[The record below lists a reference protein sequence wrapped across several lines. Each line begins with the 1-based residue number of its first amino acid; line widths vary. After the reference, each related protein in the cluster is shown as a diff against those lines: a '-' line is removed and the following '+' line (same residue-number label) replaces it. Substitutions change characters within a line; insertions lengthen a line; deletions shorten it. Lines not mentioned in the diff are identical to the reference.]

1 MKTIL
6 IIKEEFNDFEKFFSK
21 KMKTDDV
28 DVYAPYKR
36 EKTKFMRYIRA
47 ICKKTRILFFVWP
60 WLNRWKEDLKKY
72 KVIIIFD
79 NCATVLLLKMI
90 YKINP
95 QANVKIWL
103 WNIPQNPIEELKKY
117 AEIITFDKKYAKE
130 NNIGYMNQFYPTT
143 IKSNLKELKWD
154 VLFVGADKGRYEQ
167 VRKIA
172 RELRSNKKSYFFYIY
187 KKEQK
192 AEIEDDLGI
201 IIGNRMMDYTE
212 LLDKIFESK
221 TVLEINIDSQVGL
234 TLRTM
239 ESLFFEKKLITNNK
253 ALKDYDFYRK
263 NNIYILDNKEENSI
277 IEFLDSSYSQVDKDI
292 VKKYSYERWIKKWY
306 SK

>member
-1 MKTIL
+1 
-6 IIKEEFNDFEKFFSK
+6 
-21 KMKTDDV
+21 
-28 DVYAPYKR
+28 
-36 EKTKFMRYIRA
+36 
-47 ICKKTRILFFVWP
+47 
-60 WLNRWKEDLKKY
+60 
-72 KVIIIFD
+72 
-79 NCATVLLLKMI
+79 
-90 YKINP
+90 
-95 QANVKIWL
+95 
-103 WNIPQNPIEELKKY
+103 
-117 AEIITFDKKYAKE
+117 
-130 NNIGYMNQFYPTT
+130 
-143 IKSNLKELKWD
+143 
-154 VLFVGADKGRYEQ
+154 
-167 VRKIA
+167 
-172 RELRSNKKSYFFYIY
+172 
-187 KKEQK
+187 
-192 AEIEDDLGI
+192 
-201 IIGNRMMDYTE
+201 MDYTE